1 MKEANPVTSIEK
13 LRPIVHQT
21 LSAKVYQDLREMI
34 MSGQLQPG
42 ERLTLSRMAT
52 ALGTSV
58 MPIRE
63 AVNKL
68 AADAALEIL
77 PNKSVRVPVLTRS
90 RFQELVVIRLV
101 VEGLAVET
109 AAACITQNELATLAR
124 LEQAFCGE
132 IALDEPDV
140 NQIIRINKQ
149 FHFTAYAAAQM
160 PALSGLIEGLWL
172 RIGPVLNLDLRN
184 RGSRR
189 RSDLPSVT
197 AHRAL
202 LDALRAGDGAAAK
215 AALALDI
222 NSAAEVILSETG
234 LKAS

>member
-1 MKEANPVTSIEK
+1 MPPMNAVEM
-13 LRPIVHQT
+13 LQPIVHQT

-42 ERLTLSRMAT
+42 ERLTLTRMAA

-90 RFQELVVIRLV
+90 GFLELVVIRLV

-109 AAACITQNELATLAR
+109 AATCITAEQLSKLAGLELAFRT
-124 LEQAFCGE
+124 E
-132 IALDEPDV
+132 IARDQPDV
-140 NQIIRINKQ
+140 NQIIRINKH

-160 PALSGLIEGLWL
+160 PTLSGLIEGLWL

-184 RGSRR
+184 SGSRR
-189 RSDLPSVT
+189 RSDLPSVKS
-197 AHRAL
+197 HRAL
-202 LDALRAGDGAAAK
+202 LEALRLGDGQAAK
-215 AALALDI
+215 KALALDI
-222 NSAAEVILSETG
+222 NSSAEVILAENG